1 MSTIITTLNVAFTTF
16 SIVGNEFIKRRN
28 RRGYWFWLVGNSLG
42 LTAFIMQH
50 QWITALLYV
59 YFTVSCVQGLR
70 HWARAEVRPETRQQ
84 DQEARR
90 SDKVPLILHFTT
102 GRSVQTRHKMHPE

>member
-1 MSTIITTLNVAFTTF
+1 MGGDMSSIITALDIAFTTL

-42 LTAFIMQH
+42 LALFVMQH

-70 HWARAEVRPETRQQ
+70 HWARAEV
-84 DQEARR
+84 
-90 SDKVPLILHFTT
+90 VP
-102 GRSVQTRHKMHPE
+102 G

>member
-1 MSTIITTLNVAFTTF
+1 MSTIITTLDVAFTTL
-16 SIVGNEFIKRRN
+16 STVGNEFIKRRN

-50 QWITALLYV
+50 QCTALLYV

-70 HWARAEVRPETRQQ
+70 HWARAE
-84 DQEARR
+84 A
-90 SDKVPLILHFTT
+90 VP
-102 GRSVQTRHKMHPE
+102 G

>member
-1 MSTIITTLNVAFTTF
+1 MVGDMSTIITTLDVAFTAL

-28 RRGYWFWLVGNSLG
+28 RHGYWFWLVGNSLG
-42 LTAFIMQH
+42 LTAFVLQR

-70 HWARAEVRPETRQQ
+70 HWARAEV
-84 DQEARR
+84 
-90 SDKVPLILHFTT
+90 VP
-102 GRSVQTRHKMHPE
+102 G

>member
-16 SIVGNEFIKRRN
+16 SIVGNEFIKRRD

-84 DQEARR
+84 EHSALSRLVDAFASETAQ
-90 SDKVPLILHFTT
+90 
-102 GRSVQTRHKMHPE
+102 GRVEQSS